1 MFGLESLDLLIGLVT
16 IYLTLGLACTV
27 LVEAI
32 AGMSKLR
39 AKNLETAL
47 KEFLDGEISDST
59 DFVKAFY
66 AHPLVQSLSVG
77 TKGLP
82 AYIPPATVS
91 QVVHSLLTANNTGVS
106 LKDAIA
112 KLPKTDK
119 DNRIKGLLNA
129 LQLQADND
137 IAAFRK
143 AVETHFDSVMDRATG
158 WVKKHQTV
166 IALIVSFLLV
176 FIGNVDTFALAKSL
190 SSNPELTAKLI
201 TIAEQQLRQAAEKP
215 AETQKSAA
223 QPVTQNGPKSEP
235 SGQGSVGTGNSPA
248 VPSLEPVAGKLTE
261 AEKALAEARLAVQAG
276 GLQFG
281 WKEGWPTDTV
291 SAFTLK
297 LLGLLIS
304 AFAVSLGA
312 PFWFDVLQ
320 RFMKIRVAGLSP
332 REKAA
337 GTGGK

>member
-1 MFGLESLDLLIGLVT
+1 MFGLESLDLLIGLIT

-27 LVEAI
+27 LVEVI
-32 AGMSKLR
+32 AGFSKLR

-47 KEFLDGEISDST
+47 KEFLAGKITDDK
-59 DFVKAFY
+59 DFVVAFY
-66 AHPLVQSLSVG
+66 DHPLVQSLSVG
-77 TKGLP
+77 TDGRP

-91 QVVHSLLTANNTGVS
+91 QVVHSLLTANDTAVL

-129 LQLQADND
+129 LQLHAGND
-137 IAAFRK
+137 IATFRK

-190 SSNPELTAKLI
+190 SSNPELTAKLL
-201 TIAEQQLRQAAEKP
+201 TVAEQQLRQASEKP
-215 AETQKSAA
+215 VEPPKNAA
-223 QPVTQNGPKSEP
+223 IQPVTKNGPKGEP
-235 SGQGSVGTGNSPA
+235 APKDSAGTGNSSA
-248 VPSLEPVAGKLTE
+248 VPSLEPVASKLAE

-281 WKEGWPTDTV
+281 WKDFPADPWAIV
-291 SAFTLK
+291 MK
-297 LLGLLIS
+297 ILGLLIS

-332 REKAA
+332 REKTS